1 MICVSIGRTR
11 HKMVLAEHRALAD
24 RGAQLVELRVDWLS
38 HTPDINRL
46 MADRPTPVVI
56 TCRRGSDKG
65 RWTGRRTCPTL
76 CTTAPPS
83 NQPSERPG

>member
-11 HKMVLAEHRALAD
+11 HKMALAEHRALAD

-38 HTPDINRL
+38 RTPDINRL
-46 MADRPTPVVI
+46 LADRPTPVVI

-65 RWTGRRTCPTL
+65 RWGGDL
-76 CTTAPPS
+76 S
-83 NQPSERPG
+83 LIHI